1 MCRVPVCK
9 KVCFRKRWLAVKK
22 IALFFGG
29 MGVVV
34 SVFAQTWVPA
44 TGGSWTNIANWT
56 PTTVPDSNTA
66 SVVVSQNF
74 TNAPALPTIT
84 LDRTAAF
91 TVNKISYN
99 DTAATYYGCTIAA
112 GSPAGSLIFAGAT
125 PTVDTPGNAGAE
137 LTISAPVNV
146 SQGLTKTGARYVFL
160 NGVVTGF
167 SSLTYNAVNGGML
180 VIGPAT
186 TVDWTA
192 INKTTGS
199 GTLRLDA
206 LSTMTA
212 PVSYSVGA
220 GEMQLSPS
228 SGTFGFAAAGFTKNG
243 AGTLRFVRD
252 AAGPGGS
259 AVLTVAGGALCANTN
274 LSGFASGSVASGA
287 CLQPN
292 AGVTYGNIPLTIT
305 GTGTSGAQGA
315 LFFNNTQ
322 SATVTWPGA
331 ITLGG
336 AGASIGS
343 YGVTYNTTLSGSIGG
358 TGPLTI
364 NGRGGSSTSHTA
376 TFTLSSACTYT
387 GNTTLNNADGVMNT
401 TLKIGVSNAL
411 PVGTV
416 LTLNMAGVSP
426 TTGVTLDLNGRS
438 QQLSGL
444 SKNTTATATKY
455 RVINSSATASTLTI
469 SNTAAY
475 AFDGLIGIANNTNF
489 SLVKQGNAT
498 LTLSGA
504 NAYSGGTTVSGGALL
519 VNTAT
524 GCGMGN
530 VTVNGGASLGG
541 NGTIPG
547 NVTVNSNG
555 TASVSG
561 SIQGSVTVNGG
572 ATLSNSG
579 TIQGALTVAAGA
591 TLLPGG
597 SGAVGTLTL
606 QNTLTLN
613 GDALF
618 FDMPGSGAND
628 TIALTGVGA
637 AGDFVLNGT
646 NTVTLNF
653 LDGML
658 PAGAYTLMTYAS
670 QSGSGT
676 LVLDPVCRNA
686 TLSVGPTSVTLTVA
700 GNGTGLNLTWVG
712 GSGNPWDIN
721 SSTVWDN
728 GGAADVFFNLDNVL
742 FSDSGSAS
750 PAVDITT
757 AVQPSSVVVS
767 NVVNAYTFSGSGA
780 IAGASAL
787 TKLGSNTLTLANV
800 NTYSGATTVKAGRL
814 AYGINDAIGAGA
826 VTVTGATSVL
836 SLGAYSDT
844 VGTVTLEGGGQITG
858 SSGTLSTLSTFEL
871 KSGTVSAILA
881 GEGAVN
887 QTTPAS
893 VTLSGANTY
902 TGPTTVGVNGVSN
915 TLLYVG
921 HPLALGSTVA
931 GTTVKGGA
939 ALTLNRVML
948 NSGIAVTNETLTL
961 DSGSVGYRAGLGYS
975 PASGSATWAGNVVIA
990 GTAGA
995 YLSGDTAGGTLVV
1008 GNSSDDT
1015 ITGTAG
1021 HLSLRGNGTVIV
1033 NSRVNIG
1040 ATPINRDDAG
1050 TFLVNSTNNLWGA
1063 SNINQG
1069 TLKLGVSDAVP
1080 TNTTLSI
1087 GKGGGVAAAAL
1098 DLNGNSQ
1105 KIAALA
1111 EQHNTTGTQKIL
1123 SVAPATLIVN
1133 NTNVSTFGTTNSVI
1147 EGAVSL
1153 VKANSGTLVLTGT
1166 NTNSGAYIVSN
1177 GTLVVSATGS
1187 FGINSTNVVVASGT
1201 LTLSNS
1207 VAIAD
1212 AALVR
1217 IANGGGAKVN
1227 LPAGINETVG
1237 LLYFGDRQKGA
1248 GTYGA
1253 TGSGAGVINDEHFS
1267 GLGVLT
1273 VLHGNVGTLFSLQ

>member
-1 MCRVPVCK
+1 MQK
-9 KVCFRKRWLAVKK
+9 L
-22 IALFFGG
+22 ALFFGG

-34 SVFAQTWVPA
+34 SAFSQTWVPA
-44 TGGSWTNIANWT
+44 TGGSWTNTANWT
-56 PTTVPDSNTA
+56 PATVPDSNTA

-74 TNAPALPTIT
+74 TNAPALPTLT
-84 LDRTAAF
+84 LDRSAAF

-112 GSPAGSLIFAGAT
+112 GSPAGSLIFAGAS

-137 LTISAPVNV
+137 LTITAPVNV
-146 SQGLTKTGARYVFL
+146 SQGLTKTGARYVYL

-186 TVDWTA
+186 TIDWTA
-192 INKTTGS
+192 INKTAGS

-212 PVSYSVGA
+212 PAAYSVGA
-220 GEMQLSPS
+220 GEIQLNPAG
-228 SGTFGFAAAGFTKNG
+228 GTFGFPAAGFTKNG
-243 AGTLRFVRD
+243 AGTLRFTRD
-252 AAGPGGS
+252 ATGPGGS
-259 AVLTVAGGALCANTN
+259 AVLTVAGGALCANAN

-292 AGVTYGNIPLTIT
+292 AGVSYGNIPLTIT

-315 LFFNNTQ
+315 LFFNSTQ

-331 ITLGG
+331 ITVGG

-358 TGPLTI
+358 TGALTI

-387 GNTTLNNADGVMNT
+387 GNTTFQNNDGLMNA
-401 TLKIGVSNAL
+401 TLKLGVNDTL
-411 PVGTV
+411 PTGTV
-416 LTLNMAGVSP
+416 LTLNIANNAAA
-426 TTGVTLDLNGRS
+426 TGVTFDLNGKS
-438 QQLSGL
+438 QRLAGL
-444 SKNTTATATKY
+444 AKNATGASTKY

-469 SNTAAY
+469 SNAVAV

-504 NAYSGGTTVSGGALL
+504 SAYSGGTTVSGGTLL
-519 VNTAT
+519 VNTST
-524 GCGMGN
+524 GCGTGN
-530 VTVNGGASLGG
+530 VTVNGGAALGG

-579 TIQGALTVAAGA
+579 TIQGAVTVAAGA

-606 QNTLTLN
+606 QKTLTLN

-618 FDMPGSGAND
+618 FDMPASGAND
-628 TIALTGVGA
+628 TIALTGAGA
-637 AGDFVLNGT
+637 AGEFVLNGT

-653 LDGML
+653 LDGTL
-658 PAGAYTLMTYAS
+658 PAGTYTLMTYAS
-670 QSGSGT
+670 QSGDGT

-686 TLSVGPTSVTLTVA
+686 TLSVGSTSVTLTIT
-700 GNGTGLNLTWVG
+700 GSGTGLNLTWVG

-721 SSTVWDN
+721 GSTVWDN
-728 GGAADVFFNLDNVL
+728 GSAADVFFNLDSVL

-757 AVQPSSVVVS
+757 AVQPSAVVVS
-767 NVVNAYTFSGSGA
+767 NVVNAYTFSGTGA
-780 IAGASAL
+780 IAGASTL
-787 TKLGSNTLTLANV
+787 TKLGTNTLTLANV

-826 VTVTGATSVL
+826 VSITNATVV
-836 SLGAYSDT
+836 LGAYTDT
-844 VGTVTLEGGGQITG
+844 VGTVTVQSGGQLTG
-858 SSGTLSTLSTFEL
+858 TSGSLATTGTLEL
-871 KSGTVSAILA
+871 KGGTVSATIA
-881 GEGAVN
+881 GSGAVN
-887 QTTPAS
+887 AS
-893 VTLSGANTY
+893 LQNASTLSGANTY

-921 HPLALGSTVA
+921 HPLALGSTVS
-931 GTTVKGGA
+931 GTTVNGGA

-961 DSGSVGYRAGLGYS
+961 DSGPVGYRAGLGYS
-975 PASGSATWAGNVVIA
+975 PGSGSATWAGNVVIA

-995 YLSGDTAGGTLVV
+995 YLACDTVGGSLVV

-1015 ITGTAG
+1015 ITGAAG

-1050 TFLVNSTNNLWGA
+1050 TFLVNSTSNVWGA

-1069 TLKLGVSDAVP
+1069 TLKLGVSDALP
-1080 TNTTLSI
+1080 ANTMLSI
-1087 GKGGGVAAAAL
+1087 GKGGGIAAAAL

-1105 KIAALA
+1105 TIAGLA
-1111 EQHNTTGTQKIL
+1111 EQHNTIGTQKIL
-1123 SVAPATLIVN
+1123 SAAPATLIVN

-1153 VKANSGTLVLTGT
+1153 VKANSGTLVLIGT

-1177 GTLVVSATGS
+1177 GTLIVSASGS

-1227 LPAGINETVG
+1227 LPAGVNETVG
-1237 LLYFGDRQKGA
+1237 LLYFGDRQKGG